1 MSSVHEAPRHRVIS
15 NNLDMTV
22 KVGGRA
28 LRRGFTTGATAA
40 AAAKAAAIALLR
52 RAKIA
57 EVTLSLPNS
66 VDVLFQVER
75 CSWGSDWAEAV
86 VIKEAGD
93 DPDITDGA
101 KICARVSRS
110 SGDAIGLKNG
120 PGVGTVTRPG
130 LAVAVGEPSITP
142 APRRMI
148 IDAVREVLPD
158 RGLEVVISVP
168 TGEELA
174 EKTLNARLGIVG
186 GISILGTT
194 GIVEPISTKAWE
206 ETIAVEIDVALA
218 SERAHRTVVLTPGR
232 VSEEAAMALYPELP
246 EEAFIHMGDHVGF
259 TLRDCA
265 AKGVE
270 RVIIVGQ
277 FGKFSK
283 VAMGYMDTNCNASFL
298 DVEEIA
304 RWAAGLGAD
313 ERLVGEIK
321 GANTAR
327 HVTQII
333 DAAPDIA
340 AKLYAETCEKYKTEA
355 EKLLGDKVRLELVLL
370 SYYGTVL
377 YRT

>member
-1 MSSVHEAPRHRVIS
+1 MSRVHETPRHRVIS
-15 NNLDMTV
+15 NNLEMIV
-22 KVGGRA
+22 KVGDRA

-40 AAAKAAAIALLR
+40 AAAKAAALALLR
-52 RAKIA
+52 QENIT
-57 EVTLSLPNS
+57 EVTLPLPNHIE
-66 VDVLFQVER
+66 VLFQVEG
-75 CSWGSDWAEAV
+75 CTWEADWAEAS

-101 KICARVSRS
+101 EICARVSRC
-110 SGDAIGLKNG
+110 GGNDIALRNG
-120 PGVGTVTRPG
+120 TGVGSVTRPG
-130 LAVAVGEPSITP
+130 LAVAVGEPAITP
-142 APRRMI
+142 VPRRMI

-168 TGEELA
+168 SGEELA

-194 GIVEPISTKAWE
+194 GIVEPISTQAWE

-246 EEAFIHMGDHVGF
+246 QEAFIHMGDHVGF

-265 AKGVE
+265 TKGVE

-298 DVEEIA
+298 DVAEIA
-304 RWAAGLGAD
+304 NWARGLGAD
-313 ERLVGEIK
+313 EELVSRIEE
-321 GANTAR
+321 ANTAR

-333 DAAPDIA
+333 DTAPDIA
-340 AKLYAETCEKYKTEA
+340 PKLYTETCRRYEVEA
-355 EKLLGDKVRLELVLL
+355 RKVLSDAPRLELVLL
-370 SYYGTVL
+370 SYEGKVIYPV
-377 YRT
+377 

>member
-1 MSSVHEAPRHRVIS
+1 VSSLYQPPRHRVIS
-15 NNLDMTV
+15 NNLEMTV
-22 KVGGRA
+22 KVGDQV

-40 AAAKAAAIALLR
+40 AAAKAAAHVLSTQE
-52 RAKIA
+52 KVA

-75 CSWGSDWAEAV
+75 CTWSADWAEAV

-101 KICARVSRS
+101 EICARVSRN
-110 SGDAIGLKNG
+110 SGSDITLRNG

-148 IDAVREVLPD
+148 IDAVREVMPNQ
-158 RGLEVVISVP
+158 GLEIVISVP
-168 TGEELA
+168 TGEKLA

-186 GISILGTT
+186 GISILGTS
-194 GIVEPISTKAWE
+194 GIVEPISTRAWE

-218 SERAHRTVVLTPGR
+218 SERARRTVVLTPGR

-265 AKGVE
+265 DKGVD

-304 RWAAGLGAD
+304 QWARGLGAD
-313 ERLVGEIK
+313 AELIQQIGE
-321 GANTAR
+321 ANTAR

-333 DAAPDIA
+333 DTAPEIA
-340 AKLYAETCEKYKTEA
+340 PKLYAETCRKYAAEARKVLGEKA
-355 EKLLGDKVRLELVLL
+355 RLELVLL
-370 SYYGTVL
+370 SYEGEIL
-377 YRT
+377 HRI